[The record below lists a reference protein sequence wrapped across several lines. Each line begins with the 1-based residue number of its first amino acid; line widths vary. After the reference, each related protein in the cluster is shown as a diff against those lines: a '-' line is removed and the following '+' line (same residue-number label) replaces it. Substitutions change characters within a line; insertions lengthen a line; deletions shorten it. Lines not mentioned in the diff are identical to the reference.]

1 MGIIQPRSFRKEEF
15 LFRLP
20 INPRKL
26 LRPTQLDNL
35 RELFPRAVGA
45 RVLVSGHLVVLFE
58 SKSNMKDIFWSDWVM
73 EVGCLR
79 AIYDVVSADLSI
91 KTTKSGREVCVS
103 PNSRDWKGGLGLRL
117 AMPDGIEAVTS
128 VTHGSVYNPSTSL
141 IPRTLRN
148 WARSARNAIL
158 RLCNLPCP
166 LPDSPV
172 GKEVTHLNSK
182 PVSVTVNLYSCST
195 LTSQIGTIINTY
207 DNPSQTHP
215 YPAGYT
221 HDLSL
226 IAAEELPTIN
236 PRITSWATYTE
247 ALSGLPAYTIRPS
260 ANGNQPEIQPATMV
274 GTQYLWDRETR
285 SQSASLIWRTE
296 DDSTPEV
303 GWPGSVLCLGTDEGS
318 KAVVFHNFQT
328 RVLVDVDKKGR
339 CEYGFLRGGFLV
351 PGEVRDARIV

>member
-1 MGIIQPRSFRKEEF
+1 
-15 LFRLP
+15 
-20 INPRKL
+20 
-26 LRPTQLDNL
+26 
-35 RELFPRAVGA
+35 
-45 RVLVSGHLVVLFE
+45 
-58 SKSNMKDIFWSDWVM
+58 MKDIFWSDWVM

-172 GKEVTHLNSK
+172 GKEVTQLNSK

-195 LTSQIGTIINTY
+195 LTSQIGTIINIY

-226 IAAEELPTIN
+226 IAAKKLPTIN

-274 GTQYLWDRETR
+274 GTQYLWDRETH

-303 GWPGSVLCLGTDEGS
+303 G
-318 KAVVFHNFQT
+318 
-328 RVLVDVDKKGR
+328 
-339 CEYGFLRGGFLV
+339 
-351 PGEVRDARIV
+351 